1 MTAIIILNWNGADDT
16 IACLRSLEKAQGDFF
31 VTVAD
36 NGSTDDSVRRIND
49 YVSDYPREIHI
60 LEHGKNYG
68 FAAGNNKAIA
78 YASQFNPDA
87 YLLLNNDTEVTPD
100 FLTILEEFRRKNP
113 ACRVLTPR
121 INFYYDKQRIW
132 NCGGRLFMGF
142 RKYLFAGDKEEKA
155 VKRRYYRI
163 SFVTGCALYFTPDVL
178 TDDGRLLTERFF
190 FGEEDFE
197 FSIRMRKAGVRMA
210 CVTDSVIYHKVG
222 ASSEGKNQ
230 PGRIYQ
236 HLLNRYI
243 DIRLNYGKVFY
254 LFWRLLNKP
263 VSFRHLRNRYG
274 SASEAIR
281 KLRRLEKDSK
291 RKDCVTEDDFN
302 RLVVK
307 GDYFDETV
315 L

>member
-16 IACLRSLEKAQGDFF
+16 LACLQSLEKAQGDFF
-31 VTVAD
+31 VIVAD
-36 NGSTDDSVRRIND
+36 NGSTDDSVSRINA
-49 YVSDYPREIHI
+49 YAANYSREIHVI
-60 LEHGKNYG
+60 EHGRNYG
-68 FAAGNNKAIA
+68 FAAGNNRAIA
-78 YASQFNPDA
+78 FAAQFKPDT
-87 YLLLNNDTEVTPD
+87 YLLLNNDTEVTPE
-100 FLTILEEFRRKNP
+100 FLTILDNFRHNNQ

-121 INFYYDKQRIW
+121 INFYYDKERIW

-142 RKYLFAGDKEEKA
+142 RKYLFAGQKECKA
-155 VKRRYYRI
+155 VKRRSYRI
-163 SFVTGCALYFTPDVL
+163 SFVTGCALFFTPDVL
-178 TDDGRLLTERFF
+178 TADGKLLTERFF

-197 FSIRMRKAGVRMA
+197 FSIRMKKAGVRMV

-222 ASSEGKNQ
+222 SSSEGKNQ

-243 DIRLNYGKVFY
+243 DIRLNYSGLFNM
-254 LFWRLLNKP
+254 FWRLLNKP
-263 VSFRHLRNRYG
+263 VSFHHFRNRYG
-274 SASEAIR
+274 SASEALR
-281 KLRRLEKDSK
+281 KLRQLERDSR
-291 RKDCVTEDDFN
+291 RKDCVTENDFN